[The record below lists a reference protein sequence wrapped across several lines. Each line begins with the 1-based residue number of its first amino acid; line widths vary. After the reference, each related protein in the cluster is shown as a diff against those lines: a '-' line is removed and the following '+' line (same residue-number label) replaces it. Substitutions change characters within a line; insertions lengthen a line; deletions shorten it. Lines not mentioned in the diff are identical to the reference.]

1 MSVKATSCTDNIK
14 QCPWTVIYKEQWTP
28 HKCNQCNRAVVTVT
42 TQSRCF
48 SYKTVS
54 SRYGYGRKKRAG
66 LGNYSLGLKYAAQA
80 ALFKQPRGVIIKV
93 SLMRWR
99 QLVTVSCFLLVWV
112 STLDAYHCP
121 GLSRDALQCL
131 RKLLPNQSEVE
142 ESLCAILCSSFYEE
156 SWSSTDQI
164 AMLHSLLFKGL

>member
-1 MSVKATSCTDNIK
+1 MDNIK

-42 TQSRCF
+42 TQSQCF

-54 SRYGYGRKKRAG
+54 SQYGYGHKKRAG
-66 LGNYSLGLKYAAQA
+66 LGYCSLGLKYAAQA
-80 ALFKQPRGVIIKV
+80 ALFKQPGAVIMKV

-99 QLVTVSCFLLVWV
+99 QLVTVSCFLLVRV

-121 GLSRDALQCL
+121 VLSRDALQCL
-131 RKLLPNQSEVE
+131 RKPSPNQSGVE
-142 ESLCAILCSSFYEE
+142 ESLWAVLCSSFYEE
-156 SWSSTDQI
+156 SWSSSDQI
-164 AMLHSLLFKGL
+164 ARLHSLLFKGL